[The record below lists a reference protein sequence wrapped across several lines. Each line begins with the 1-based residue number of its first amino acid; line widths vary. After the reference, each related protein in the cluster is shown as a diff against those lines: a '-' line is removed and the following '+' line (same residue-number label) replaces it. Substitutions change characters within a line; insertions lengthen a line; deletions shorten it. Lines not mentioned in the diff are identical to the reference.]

1 MGPPTRP
8 PPLPPA
14 EQPPPNSPSSPPV
27 LSHSDTKLDTAM
39 VPSSL
44 SPPKVDTERNDSQ
57 WDIGECIS
65 YDNVGPI
72 SPESIEGYRQFI
84 AFHDTQSRPATR
96 TPFSTTYSGFYA
108 SSPAEVSNRAFSAV
122 ITTQPSAQLRPINFM
137 RTTSA
142 TTKAPHLTNNG
153 KTQWSETYKLSYPTS
168 LQSYMAKT
176 LCAPISGPT
185 P

>member
-14 EQPPPNSPSSPPV
+14 EQPTPNIPSPPV

-39 VPSSL
+39 IPSSL
-44 SPPKVDTERNDSQ
+44 SPSKVDTERNDSQ

-72 SPESIEGYRQFI
+72 SSESIEGYRQFI
-84 AFHDTQSRPATR
+84 AFHDTQLRPATR

-108 SSPAEVSNRAFSAV
+108 SSSAEVSLRSDYYTTFRSA
-122 ITTQPSAQLRPINFM
+122 
-137 RTTSA
+137 
-142 TTKAPHLTNNG
+142 KA
-153 KTQWSETYKLSYPTS
+153 KQF
-168 LQSYMAKT
+168 
-176 LCAPISGPT
+176 
-185 P
+185 